1 MADGRK
7 SSGTCFPPVA
17 ISDTLPIMT
26 RGCFVTGTDTGVGKT
41 VVAAALAICLR
52 QRGLNVGVMKP
63 VETGVGERG
72 STLSDAEGLR
82 AAGGAVDPVDVI
94 SPYRFAAPLAPLA
107 AARQAGSA
115 IEMDRILAAYERL
128 AAGHAL
134 MVVEGVGGVMVPIG
148 HHFNVR
154 DLIARLGLPAVVVGR
169 ATLGG
174 VNHALLTVEALRQR
188 RIAILGIVL
197 NHAAIPSEHSRTRPE
212 ASDTRQGDSTA
223 DLLKELSGVPVLGPL
238 CHEPMLAQAREA
250 GFGKVATEEAIRT
263 LADLI
268 MKDAP

>member
-1 MADGRK
+1 M
-7 SSGTCFPPVA
+7 
-17 ISDTLPIMT
+17 I

-63 VETGVGERG
+63 VETGVRERG
-72 STLSDAEGLR
+72 STLSDAEYLR
-82 AAGGAVDPVDVI
+82 AAGGAADPVDAI
-94 SPYRFAAPLAPLA
+94 SPYRLAAPLAPLA
-107 AARQAGSA
+107 AARQAGTV

-128 AAGHAL
+128 AAGHTL
-134 MVVEGVGGVMVPIG
+134 MVVEGIGGVLVPIG

-154 DLIARLGLPAVVVGR
+154 DLIARLGLPTVVVGR

-197 NHAAIPSEHSRTRPE
+197 NQAAIPSEPSWKGPD
-212 ASDTRQGDSTA
+212 AIDARQGDSTVE
-223 DLLKELSGVPVLGPL
+223 LVTELSGVPVFGPL
-238 CHEPMLAQAREA
+238 RHEPMLAQARDA
-250 GFGKVATEEAIRT
+250 GSGKVAAEEAIRT

-268 MKDAP
+268 MKDVP

>member
-1 MADGRK
+1 
-7 SSGTCFPPVA
+7 
-17 ISDTLPIMT
+17 MT

-63 VETGVGERG
+63 VETGVRERG
-72 STLSDAEGLR
+72 PTLSDAEDLR
-82 AAGGAVDPVDVI
+82 AAGGAVDPVDAI

-107 AARQAGSA
+107 AARQAGTV
-115 IEMDRILAAYERL
+115 IEMDGVLAAYERL
-128 AAGHAL
+128 AAGHTL
-134 MVVEGVGGVMVPIG
+134 MVVEGIGGVMVPIG

-154 DLIARLGLPAVVVGR
+154 DLIVRLGLPTVVVGR

-197 NHAAIPSEHSRTRPE
+197 NHTAIPSEPSWKRPD
-212 ASDTRQGDSTA
+212 AIDTRQGDSTVE
-223 DLLKELSGVPVLGPL
+223 LVKELSGVPVLGPL
-238 CHEPMLAQAREA
+238 RHEPMLAQARDA
-250 GFGKVATEEAIRT
+250 GLGKVATEDAIRT

-268 MKDAP
+268 MKDVS

>member
-1 MADGRK
+1 
-7 SSGTCFPPVA
+7 
-17 ISDTLPIMT
+17 MT

-63 VETGVGERG
+63 VETGVRERG
-72 STLSDAEGLR
+72 STLSDAEYLR
-82 AAGGAVDPVDVI
+82 AAGRVVDPVDVI
-94 SPYRFAAPLAPLA
+94 SPYRLAAPLAPLA
-107 AARQAGSA
+107 AARQAGTV

-128 AAGHAL
+128 AAGHTL
-134 MVVEGVGGVMVPIG
+134 MVVEGIGGVLVPIG

-154 DLIARLGLPAVVVGR
+154 DLIARLGLPTVVVGR

-174 VNHALLTVEALRQR
+174 VNHALLTVEALKQR

-197 NHAAIPSEHSRTRPE
+197 NHAAIPSEPSWKRPD
-212 ASDTRQGDSTA
+212 AIDTRQGDSTVE
-223 DLLKELSGVPVLGPL
+223 LVKELSGVPVLGPL
-238 CHEPMLAQAREA
+238 RHEPMLAQARDA
-250 GFGKVATEEAIRT
+250 GSGKVAAEDAIRT

-268 MKDAP
+268 MKDVP

>member
-1 MADGRK
+1 
-7 SSGTCFPPVA
+7 
-17 ISDTLPIMT
+17 MT

-63 VETGVGERG
+63 VETGVRERG
-72 STLSDAEGLR
+72 STLSDAEYLR
-82 AAGGAVDPVDVI
+82 AAGRVVDPVDVI
-94 SPYRFAAPLAPLA
+94 SPYRLAAPLAPLA
-107 AARQAGSA
+107 AARQAGTV

-128 AAGHAL
+128 AAGHTL
-134 MVVEGVGGVMVPIG
+134 MVVEGIGGVLVPIG

-154 DLIARLGLPAVVVGR
+154 DLIARLGLPTVVVGR

-174 VNHALLTVEALRQR
+174 VNHALLTVEALNQR

-197 NHAAIPSEHSRTRPE
+197 NHAAIPSEPSWKRPD
-212 ASDTRQGDSTA
+212 AIDTRQGDSTVE
-223 DLLKELSGVPVLGPL
+223 LVKELSGVPVLGPL
-238 CHEPMLAQAREA
+238 RHEPMLAQARDA
-250 GFGKVATEEAIRT
+250 GSGKVAAEDAIRT

-268 MKDAP
+268 MKDVP